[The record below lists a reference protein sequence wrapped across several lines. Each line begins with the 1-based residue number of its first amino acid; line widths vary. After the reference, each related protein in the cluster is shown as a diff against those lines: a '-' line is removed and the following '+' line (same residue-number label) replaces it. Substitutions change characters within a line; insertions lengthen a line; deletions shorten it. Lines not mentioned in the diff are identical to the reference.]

1 MTNTSKYLHAIA
13 DSPTCWNSFY
23 LAWNRLLLL
32 KNHINVVLSSL
43 ATKFD
48 RDSKK
53 DYKTLHDIMLSSEE
67 WDLLRDL
74 RPILRP
80 FAEATDLLGGS
91 NYCTF
96 SMMNPVLIQ
105 IKKQFTPPTSH
116 NVEQDYGN

>member
-1 MTNTSKYLHAIA
+1 
-13 DSPTCWNSFY
+13 

-32 KNHINVVLSSL
+32 KKHINVVLNTL
-43 ATKFD
+43 GTQFD
-48 RDSKK
+48 QDSKK
-53 DYKTLHDIMLSSEE
+53 DYKTLQSIMLSSEE

-96 SMMNPVLIQ
+96 SIMNPILIQ
-105 IKKQFTPPTSH
+105 IKKQFVPPISH
-116 NVEQDYGN
+116 NVGHDYGN